1 LPVLPEE
8 LILSQR
14 AKEEVGLRR
23 EIGQLGFGAIALNG
37 TIGAGI
43 FALPG
48 IAAATT
54 GLFSP
59 WIFVLCGL
67 LIMLIVLAFARV
79 ASYFEDT
86 GGPVTYVGT
95 AFGPLAGFQVG
106 WLLTL
111 SRAAAFAA
119 NAHLMVTYAG
129 WFWPPLLEGAWHLGS
144 VLLIC
149 AVLAWINVIG
159 VRQGM
164 LALYALTVLKLLP
177 LLLLVLLGLGQA
189 NPEIFTG
196 AQIPPMDSLGE
207 TMLIVFYAF
216 VGFESAVIPAGEG
229 RDARRDI
236 PLALVRTIL
245 AITVFYFL
253 IQVVTISVAPGIDA
267 SSTPLADVA
276 LILMGS
282 AGAGILTLGAVFS
295 ISGNLTSSILSAP
308 RMVYAMAHTGSMPAW
323 FGAVHARFQT
333 PANAII
339 FYGVFAALLAL
350 SGGFVWLAAMS
361 TVVRLLVYVGCIATL
376 PVLHRKI
383 GEFDGQFRLP
393 GGMAIPV
400 LALLPSLW
408 LASHASLKSWL
419 VTGGF
424 MVIGA
429 LLYAITRRAAPA
441 QRTAPRSRSD

>member
-1 LPVLPEE
+1 MPVLPEE
-8 LILSQR
+8 LILSQP
-14 AKEEVGLRR
+14 AKEEVGLKR

-229 RDARRDI
+229 RNARRDI

-253 IQVVTISVAPGIDA
+253 IQMVTISVAPGIDA

-295 ISGNLTSSILSAP
+295 ISGNLTSSMLSAP

-429 LLYAITRRAAPA
+429 LLFAITRRAAPA

>member
-1 LPVLPEE
+1 LPEE
-8 LILSQR
+8 LILSQL
-14 AKEEVGLRR
+14 AKEEVGLKR

-48 IAAATT
+48 IAVATT

-59 WIFVLCGL
+59 WIFVLCGM

-164 LALYALTVLKLLP
+164 LALYALTTLKLLP
-177 LLLLVLLGLGQA
+177 LVLLVLLGLGQV

-207 TMLIVFYAF
+207 TMLIVFYAL
-216 VGFESAVIPAGEG
+216 VGCESAVIPAGEG
-229 RDARRDI
+229 RNARRDI

-245 AITVFYFL
+245 AITLFYFL
-253 IQVVTISVAPGIDA
+253 IQVVTISVAPGIGA

-276 LILMGS
+276 LILLGS

-295 ISGNLTSSILSAP
+295 ISGNLTSSMLSAP
-308 RMVYAMAHTGSMPAW
+308 RMVYAMAHIGSMPAW
-323 FGAVHARFQT
+323 FGAVHVRYQT
-333 PANAII
+333 PANAIV
-339 FYGVFAALLAL
+339 FYGIFAAVLAL

-376 PVLHRKI
+376 PALHRKN
-383 GEFDGQFRLP
+383 GEFEGQFRLP
-393 GGMAIPV
+393 GGMAIPA

-424 MVIGA
+424 MVAGA
-429 LLYAITRRAAPA
+429 LLYAITRRANPA